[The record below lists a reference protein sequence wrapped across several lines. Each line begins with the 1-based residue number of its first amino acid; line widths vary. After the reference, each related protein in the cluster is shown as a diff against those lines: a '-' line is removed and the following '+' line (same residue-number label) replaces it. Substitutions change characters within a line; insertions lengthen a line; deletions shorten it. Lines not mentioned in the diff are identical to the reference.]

1 MERRL
6 VSPGRLLLGDR
17 LQSLTCPRP
26 SDQWSGL
33 ALGDPHGNAFG
44 IAPND
49 PEPATVYALTDRA
62 KGLSPLWIV
71 VAEMLNHW

>member
-1 MERRL
+1 M
-6 VSPGRLLLGDR
+6 SPGRLLLGDR
-17 LQSLTCPRP
+17 LQSVTFPRP

-33 ALGDPHGNAFG
+33 ALGDPHGNAYG

-71 VAEMLNHW
+71 VTEVVNDW